1 MKVTTDKT
9 KYTGAWTYVET
20 AKYVKSLNKVIR
32 DKKLDQTMFIDI
44 NEIKE
49 YCKKHDN
56 IRNIY
61 VNLAL

>member
-1 MKVTTDKT
+1 MKITSDKT

-44 NEIKE
+44 NDMEE
-49 YCKKHDN
+49 YCQKHN
-56 IRNIY
+56 NVRNIHFD
-61 VNLAL
+61 LAL